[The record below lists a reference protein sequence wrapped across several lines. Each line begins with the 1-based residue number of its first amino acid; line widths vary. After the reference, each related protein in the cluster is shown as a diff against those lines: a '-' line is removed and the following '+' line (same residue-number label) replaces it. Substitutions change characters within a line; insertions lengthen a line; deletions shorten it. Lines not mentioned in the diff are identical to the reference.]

1 MVCDGRALVD
11 TSLSPG
17 RAPSSA
23 SIQALPHAR
32 MFREAMNRAVSPA
45 KARLMRYPTAEAV
58 N

>member
-1 MVCDGRALVD
+1 
-11 TSLSPG
+11 
-17 RAPSSA
+17 
-23 SIQALPHAR
+23 